1 MWQQYGSV
9 TGYYVCIFCVNGTCT
24 RPMHNHC
31 RSSTSSCQTRVQVST
46 PKVSMVT
53 EQCLSDTH
61 ISTRIARATVS
72 LAALASAPL
81 PRAPQAAA
89 LHTVSQGLGLPP
101 AAPPPAHNLR
111 TSHREACTPQTPRIH
126 GFNGLYFVTPSWHC
140 VKLDGRGDT
149 HSDATMILC
158 DRPQTLHA
166 LQSR

>member
-1 MWQQYGSV
+1 M
-9 TGYYVCIFCVNGTCT
+9 CVF
-24 RPMHNHC
+24 
-31 RSSTSSCQTRVQVST
+31 SVST
-46 PKVSMVT
+46 AHAPA
-53 EQCLSDTH
+53 QCITIADRARARVKRGCRFTH
-61 ISTRIARATVS
+61 QRSQWLQNSVSTRIARATVS

-111 TSHREACTPQTPRIH
+111 TSHHEACTPQTPRMH

-149 HSDATMILC
+149 HSAATMILC

-166 LQSR
+166 LPSR